1 MAYVE
6 MRMIMVKVLWHFDL
20 TLCDEDE
27 GWLDQ
32 PVFLVFKKRP
42 LMVRV
47 RPRVDANV
55 YPQ

>member
-1 MAYVE
+1 
-6 MRMIMVKVLWHFDL
+6 MVKVLWHFDL